1 MIPVAG
7 REKARPQAGPVT
19 RIKPRPGRG
28 SKRTIYAAG
37 SGVRAGGAHFV
48 SQGRTIVK
56 RSRRGGR
63 RPQHGGNGG
72 GGGGGGNNG
81 GGGFNP
87 NRTFDSSGPEVKIRG
102 SASHVYEK
110 YLQLARDANSGGDRI
125 MAENYL
131 QHAEHYYRIM
141 AAAAAQQ
148 AQYQAQQAAQNPQGQ
163 GNPQGNIQGN
173 FQGNMQGNPQG
184 QPHGQYQPQPQAQ
197 PAPVGGSAPSFSL
210 TEDRGE
216 EEGEEAEAS

>member
-1 MIPVAG
+1 
-7 REKARPQAGPVT
+7 
-19 RIKPRPGRG
+19 
-28 SKRTIYAAG
+28 
-37 SGVRAGGAHFV
+37 
-48 SQGRTIVK
+48 VK

-72 GGGGGGNNG
+72 GGGGGNNG

-87 NRTFDSSGPEVKIRG
+87 NRTYDSSGPEVKIRG
-102 SASHVYEK
+102 AASHVYEK

-148 AQYQAQQAAQNPQGQ
+148 AQYAAQQAAQNPQGQ
-163 GNPQGNIQGN
+163 Q
-173 FQGNMQGNPQG
+173 
-184 QPHGQYQPQPQAQ
+184 HGQQPQPQQGQ
-197 PAPVGGSAPSFSL
+197 PQQPSQYGGSTPSQAESMA
-210 TEDRGE
+210 ED
-216 EEGEEAEAS
+216 EGEEAEAS

>member
-1 MIPVAG
+1 
-7 REKARPQAGPVT
+7 
-19 RIKPRPGRG
+19 
-28 SKRTIYAAG
+28 
-37 SGVRAGGAHFV
+37 
-48 SQGRTIVK
+48 VK

-72 GGGGGGNNG
+72 GGGGGGGGNN

-87 NRTFDSSGPEVKIRG
+87 NRTYDSSGPEVKIRG

-110 YLQLARDANSGGDRI
+110 YLQLARDANSSGDRI

-141 AAAAAQQ
+141 AATAAQQ
-148 AQYQAQQAAQNPQGQ
+148 AQFQAQQAAQNPQLNQQNSGQ
-163 GNPQGNIQGN
+163 QPQL
-173 FQGNMQGNPQG
+173 QG
-184 QPHGQYQPQPQAQ
+184 QPQPVQGASS
-197 PAPVGGSAPSFSL
+197 GPSFSL
-210 TEDRGE
+210 TEERGE